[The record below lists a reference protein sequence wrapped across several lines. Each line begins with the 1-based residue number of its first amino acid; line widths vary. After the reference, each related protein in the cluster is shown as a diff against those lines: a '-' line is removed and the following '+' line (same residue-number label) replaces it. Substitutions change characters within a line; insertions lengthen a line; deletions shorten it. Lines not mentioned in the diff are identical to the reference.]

1 MSFNADIKTLGFE
14 QMHEDQVEAFLTLID
29 AALNLAAAVDD
40 EEVFEQM
47 HQVAEDAVI
56 LFGGVGIDIK
66 FKADY

>member
-29 AALNLAAAVDD
+29 AALNLASAVDD